1 MRGAQIAVD
10 RSILENK
17 RPVPKRPTALGL
29 WQVSMSGQ
37 DFRGLS
43 RLLTLLKILRN
54 IHIKIYSYSHNTN
67 YK

>member
-1 MRGAQIAVD
+1 MRGAQITID

-17 RPVPKRPTALGL
+17 SPVPKRPTALSL

-43 RLLTLLKILRN
+43 RLLTLKILRN
-54 IHIKIYSYSHNTN
+54 IHIKIYSYSLNTN